1 MTILIGVLCQD
12 GVVVGTDSSAT
23 FGASQVRTIEQPCKK
38 IGIIDDHIIIT
49 GTGQIGLGQR
59 FTEIVDTY
67 WRQNGFR
74 NKSAIQACRELCAL
88 GIKDFISTNTPKGA
102 YGSLIA
108 FAANGRFNLCEFAV
122 DDFQPEIKTDNIWY
136 VAMGSGQNIGD
147 PFLGLIRRIFWKD
160 ALPKISGGIFAVLWA
175 LEHVIDLN
183 PGGIKGPPQMAV
195 LENNKGNFCARMLG
209 DNELAEHRD
218 SVRGA
223 EEHLEKYKKILEG
236 KSDKK
241 IPELPSTS

>member
-1 MTILIGVLCQD
+1 MTILTGVLCQD

-23 FGASQVRTIEQPCKK
+23 FGASRVRTIEQPCKK
-38 IGIIDDHIIIT
+38 IEIIDDHIIIT

-59 FTEIVDTY
+59 FSEIVNTH
-67 WRQNGFR
+67 WKQNGFR

-88 GIKDFISTNTPKGA
+88 GIKDFISTNAPKGA
-102 YGSLIA
+102 YGSLMA
-108 FAANGRFNLCEFAV
+108 FAANGKFNLCEFAV
-122 DDFQPEIKTDNIWY
+122 DDFQPELKTDNIWY

-147 PFLGLIRRIFWKD
+147 PFLGLVRRIFWKD
-160 ALPKISGGIFAVLWA
+160 TPPKLSGGIFAVLWA
-175 LEHVIDLN
+175 LEHIIDLN

-195 LENNKGNFCARMLG
+195 LEHSEGGFRARMLE
-209 DNELAEHRD
+209 DSELDEHKG

-223 EEHLEKYKKILEG
+223 EDHLEKYKEILGG

-241 IPELPSTS
+241 IPEPPNSS